1 MSESQLQCDLN
12 YYNFY
17 IYLCSFEVIQ
27 SSAKAGYTLMN
38 SLDMKLLGS
47 TKPYMTSLKSAVLL
61 MLYILDK
68 VQKFQESHES
78 TEQTTKLQKDIVN
91 KLQWLLKNWIVR
103 SSVIGGSFFGYSVS
117 RYTTTKLSKE
127 QEELKVFNQTSIC
140 YIFKRVIL

>member
-1 MSESQLQCDLN
+1 
-12 YYNFY
+12 
-17 IYLCSFEVIQ
+17 
-27 SSAKAGYTLMN
+27 MN

-68 VQKFQESHES
+68 VQKFQESHEI
-78 TEQTTKLQKDIVN
+78 TEQTTTLQKQIVD

-103 SSVIGGSFFGYSVS
+103 PSVIGGSIFGYSVS

-127 QEELKVFNQTSIC
+127 QEEMKVFKQTSI
-140 YIFKRVIL
+140 